1 MADTIA
7 DTVADTLANTL
18 AGGDAA
24 ARRGGIGAAMPVL
37 AAAGRR
43 LLDLLLPPTCL
54 ACDAI
59 VGVEQTLC
67 PSCWSR
73 MPFLAPPWC
82 ERLGLPFA
90 YDLGPGALSPQAIA
104 RPPAFE
110 RLRAVAAYGG
120 PARVLVARLKYHDR
134 PSSAGAMGRWMARTG
149 SELLA
154 PRAGEAGP
162 PLLVPVPLHRLRMW
176 SRRYNQAGLLAR
188 EIGRA
193 GGVEVLP
200 QALVRRKR
208 TRQQVGLDAAARARN
223 VSGAFAV
230 TPQGLMAISGRRVVL
245 VDDVYT
251 TGATVGAATRTLL
264 REGATAVDVLV
275 FAHAGADAPLG

>member
-1 MADTIA
+1 MAGSEAIA
-7 DTVADTLANTL
+7 DGDRIGRRVGGKAVA
-18 AGGDAA
+18 
-24 ARRGGIGAAMPVL
+24 GAF

-43 LLDLLLPPTCL
+43 VLDLLLPPTCL

-59 VGVEQTLC
+59 VGQEATLC
-67 PSCWSR
+67 PACWDG

-104 RPPAFE
+104 RPPAFD
-110 RLRAVAAYGG
+110 RLRAVAAYEG
-120 PARVLVARLKYHDR
+120 PARVLVSRLKYYDR
-134 PSSAGAMGRWMARTG
+134 PSMAGAMGQWMARAG

-154 PRAGEAGP
+154 PREDEAGP
-162 PLLVPVPLHRLRMW
+162 PVIVPVPLHRLRLW
-176 SRRYNQAGLLAR
+176 GRRYNQSGLLAR
-188 EIGRA
+188 EMGRA
-193 GGVEVLP
+193 VGLEVAP

-223 VSGAFAV
+223 VSGAFTL
-230 TPQGLMAISGRRVVL
+230 TPEGLMAISGRRVVL

-251 TGATVGAATRTLL
+251 TGATVGAATRALL
-264 REGATAVDVLV
+264 REGAAAVDVMV
-275 FAHAGADAPLG
+275 FAHAGADTPLG

>member
-1 MADTIA
+1 M
-7 DTVADTLANTL
+7 
-18 AGGDAA
+18 AGGEAA
-24 ARRGGIGAAMPVL
+24 ADGGRTGRRIRWPLRGQAVAAAF

-43 LLDLLLPPTCL
+43 VLDLVLPPTCL

-59 VGVEQTLC
+59 VGQEATLC
-67 PSCWSR
+67 PSCWEQ

-104 RPPAFE
+104 RPPAFD
-110 RLRAVAAYGG
+110 RLRAVAAYEG
-120 PARVLVARLKYHDR
+120 PARVLVSRLKYYDR
-134 PSSAGAMGRWMARTG
+134 PAMAAAMGQWMARAG

-154 PRAGEAGP
+154 PREEEAGP
-162 PLLVPVPLHRLRMW
+162 PVIVPVPLHRLRLW
-176 SRRYNQAGLLAR
+176 SRRYNQSGLLAR
-188 EIGRA
+188 EMGRA
-193 GGVEVLP
+193 LGLTVAP

-223 VSGAFAV
+223 VSGAFSV
-230 TPQGLMAISGRRVVL
+230 TPQGLMTISGRRVVL

-251 TGATVGAATRTLL
+251 TGATVGAATRALL
-264 REGATAVDVLV
+264 REGATAVDVMV
-275 FAHAGADAPLG
+275 FAHAGADTPLG